1 MAVARALKAIHPE
14 WQRVEAALSILTR
27 SAADI
32 VLLDFN
38 MPGRTGLELLAELRT
53 FDPVIAGCRR

>member
-1 MAVARALKAIHPE
+1 
-14 WQRVEAALSILTR
+14 LTR

-53 FDPVIAGCRR
+53 FDPAMPIAVITANSQDAVVARARELSWGD